1 MKIPQY
7 IRQEKPQVVPG
18 VRVSPE
24 AMTQDIGAMGQFGQA
39 MSKVGNEFVQKLRE
53 AREVSEYS
61 NAENTWKEGIN
72 QFKLGLDT
80 DYKTHSERFEKRQA
94 ELYNEISS
102 KMTESNSHA
111 AFKRFVDKNLV
122 DERFNIGRDARKLE
136 IAAMEADYYKQIEL
150 AVKRGDVDFIN
161 KSTAGAVSAG
171 ILKADV
177 GETARQN
184 ALRKVE
190 YDSTWQTAIGM
201 PDEESAT
208 EFIEKEKG
216 LTPTERNSLLTAASR
231 HFTAEEAR
239 QKETVEKQREL
250 DRAKLWEK
258 EKKNELTYQDIDA
271 TSLDEKE
278 KRSEADRLDKRNK
291 AIVDGEKD
299 PFKTIDPAVDNQ
311 VMQQIYSDD
320 PPTEQEIKSLSGNG
334 LSVERAEHWINILK
348 KPDAGYKRA
357 LDYLKSQIMP
367 SKGLLVGE
375 SSSEATAYWKAVISI
390 DEEIKAAGETGKPL
404 TGNNILKKAMDIAPL
419 YKMTVQEQIEALK
432 GQLKPGEKAERK
444 VTKTGTY
451 NGRKVIQY
459 DDGKTEYAD

>member
-80 DYKTHSERFEKRQA
+80 DYKTHLEKFEKRQV

-122 DERFNIGRDARKLE
+122 DERFSIGREARKLE
-136 IAAMEADYYKQIEL
+136 IGAMAADYYKQIEL

-184 ALRKVE
+184 ALKKVE
-190 YDSTWQTAIGM
+190 YDSTWQTAISM
-201 PDEESAT
+201 PDEKSAM
-208 EFIEKEKG
+208 EFIEQIKG
-216 LTPTERNSLLTAASR
+216 LTPGERTSLLTSVSR
-231 HFTAEEAR
+231 HFTAKNAR
-239 QKETVEKQREL
+239 QKEELEAHREQQRVTLLPKMRDGSIAPNDIYEAGFDTKEEKQWF
-250 DRAKLWEK
+250 DWM
-258 EKKNELTYQDIDA
+258 D
-271 TSLDEKE
+271 S
-278 KRSEADRLDKRNK
+278 RNK
-291 AIVDGEKD
+291 AISAGKTNPLTETNDAVYGNMSERINLYPETVKRGDIWALHGKGLSTEDCEKLTKQHQSNLEDPVKFQGGKRAHASLLKLKNGGVFGEDVEAETVWGQK
-299 PFKTIDPAVDNQ
+299 ANALDNYLRDHPDASNEEITKYFEGLVKEETSSWVGKILDAYWNQ
-311 VMQQIYSDD
+311 LTFGLMGKS
-320 PPTEQEIKSLSGNG
+320 EIKEQPIIRYDSQGN
-334 LSVERAEHWINILK
+334 R
-348 KPDAGYKRA
+348 
-357 LDYLKSQIMP
+357 
-367 SKGLLVGE
+367 
-375 SSSEATAYWKAVISI
+375 
-390 DEEIKAAGETGKPL
+390 
-404 TGNNILKKAMDIAPL
+404 
-419 YKMTVQEQIEALK
+419 IE
-432 GQLKPGEKAERK
+432 
-444 VTKTGTY
+444 
-451 NGRKVIQY
+451 
-459 DDGKTEYAD
+459 